1 MVRLNWLKDGR
12 LIILC
17 NRRILTVLILSCIFS
32 SSSSVQALSW
42 HSEFVVWNDK
52 VYEIK
57 EEVLKDGDIGQYIG
71 KVDSEA
77 DDYTG
82 DYDGDASNVYPI
94 GTEYYEIKNLS
105 SDQAIAVEIG
115 NQQWKKAEYIY
126 DTPFRLK
133 DLIGRY
139 LPYTLASALLIV
151 ILVFFIR
158 RKKAYR

>member
-1 MVRLNWLKDGR
+1 MVTLR
-12 LIILC
+12 
-17 NRRILTVLILSCIFS
+17 NRTILTVLILSNIF
-32 SSSSVQALSW
+32 SSSVQALSW

-52 VYEIK
+52 VYEMK
-57 EEVLKDGDIGQYIG
+57 EEMMEDGEIGEYIG

-82 DYDGDASNVYPI
+82 NYDGNASSVYPI

-126 DTPFRLK
+126 DTPFRSK

-139 LPYTLASALLIV
+139 FPYTLVGKLLTIG
-151 ILVFFIR
+151 LVFMY
-158 RKKAYR
+158 RKSHSSK

>member
-1 MVRLNWLKDGR
+1 MITLR
-12 LIILC
+12 
-17 NRRILTVLILSCIFS
+17 NRTILTVLILPCIF
-32 SSSSVQALSW
+32 SSSVQALSW

-71 KVDSEA
+71 KVDAEA

-82 DYDGDASNVYPI
+82 DYDGNASNVYPI

-115 NQQWKKAEYIY
+115 KQQWKKAEYIY
-126 DTPFRLK
+126 DTPFRSK

-139 LPYTLASALLIV
+139 LPYTFVGSLLTIG
-151 ILVFFIR
+151 LVFMY
-158 RKKAYR
+158 RKKLFK